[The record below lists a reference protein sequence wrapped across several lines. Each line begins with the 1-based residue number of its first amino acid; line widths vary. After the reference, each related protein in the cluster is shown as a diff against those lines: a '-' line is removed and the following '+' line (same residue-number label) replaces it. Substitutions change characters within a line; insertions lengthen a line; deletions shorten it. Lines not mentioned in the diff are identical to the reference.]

1 MSVAAL
7 AVPGSFLLFAELLG
21 DRFGLLSVA
30 IAWAVGYPIA
40 FAALSYLVA
49 RTIHL
54 PVRPYLAGAWG
65 IIGCCLAGLAVG
77 LGVSLA
83 MPHASDIVRLW
94 AVGGAALAVT
104 IALLAIWQ
112 KITPRSIIA
121 AIRG

>member
-1 MSVAAL
+1 
-7 AVPGSFLLFAELLG
+7 
-21 DRFGLLSVA
+21 
-30 IAWAVGYPIA
+30 VGYPIA

-54 PVRPYLAGAWG
+54 PLRPYLVGAWG
-65 IIGCCLAGLAVG
+65 IIGCCLAGLVVG

-83 MPHASDIVRLW
+83 MPHASDGARLT

-112 KITPRSIIA
+112 RITPRSILA